1 MAWLGL
7 ALPGMAFLGLA
18 LPGTLRDVDASGWP
32 FLAWPCLG
40 WPPGLAWRG
49 LALHGVALPGVALLG
64 MASPGVAL
72 PVIVL
77 CWCPFLVEHRR
88 WIIHL
93 MEFQLEFLLDHM
105 LVVSFW
111 YVLLVE
117 PSHAICMKARYIIIS
132 SSSKKKCK
140 SVLIQMS
147 TKTSKIV
154 FDLILVVEIIE
165 GITINNN

>member
-64 MASPGVAL
+64 MACPGVAL
-72 PVIVL
+72 PVVVL
-77 CWCPFLVEHRR
+77 CWYRFLVEHRR

-105 LVVSFW
+105 SVVLFW
-111 YVLLVE
+111 
-117 PSHAICMKARYIIIS
+117 
-132 SSSKKKCK
+132 
-140 SVLIQMS
+140 
-147 TKTSKIV
+147 
-154 FDLILVVEIIE
+154 
-165 GITINNN
+165 

>member
-1 MAWLGL
+1 MWMHLAGLSLLGPAWGGLLAWLGVAWL
-7 ALPGMAFLGLA
+7 CM
-18 LPGTLRDVDASGWP
+18 GWP
-32 FLAWPCLG
+32 S
-40 WPPGLAWRG
+40 
-49 LALHGVALPGVALLG
+49 GVALPG

-72 PVIVL
+72 PVVVL

-117 PSHAICMKARYIIIS
+117 PSHAICMKAR
-132 SSSKKKCK
+132 
-140 SVLIQMS
+140 
-147 TKTSKIV
+147 
-154 FDLILVVEIIE
+154 
-165 GITINNN
+165 

>member
-1 MAWLGL
+1 MHLAGLSLLGPAWGGPSWLGL
-7 ALPGMAFLGLA
+7 AWLGSAWGGSSWRA
-18 LPGTLRDVDASGWP
+18 LP
-32 FLAWPCLG
+32 
-40 WPPGLAWRG
+40 
-49 LALHGVALPGVALLG
+49 G

-72 PVIVL
+72 PVVVL

-117 PSHAICMKARYIIIS
+117 PSHAICMKAR
-132 SSSKKKCK
+132 
-140 SVLIQMS
+140 
-147 TKTSKIV
+147 
-154 FDLILVVEIIE
+154 
-165 GITINNN
+165 